1 MAYIGNTQ
9 QNQNYVPAIDYFS
22 GNGST
27 TAFTLSRPVA
37 SVAQV
42 QAVIENVPQN
52 PGDAYTVSG
61 NTITFTSAPPS
72 GTNNIY
78 IYYTSPNTQV
88 VQPGQGTVSPSSLST
103 GGPYWDTSGNVGIGT
118 TNPTSP
124 LVLYRNSATSVSINC
139 GNSINSWLSGIDSSG
154 NFANYTNGAYNYI
167 ISTSGAERMRI
178 SANGGVSIG
187 TTTDAGTH
195 NVLAQGTVTA
205 NGFIVNGNAGLKV
218 NSANNPF
225 VQLAANQPDA
235 FSCAMVNHW
244 ANGAN
249 TGVLTGTSEAGGV
262 AFQVSRSI
270 PMTSGYPSGVGT
282 SVMKVNADGSF
293 QINAGYGSVANA
305 FGCRAWAVFN
315 GGTATLLGGG
325 NISSVARQ
333 GTGQYTV
340 NFTNAMPDTN
350 YSSVASGGNSPDGSN
365 IIANCV
371 YVSTSQ
377 VKCRT
382 HVPTSTQTDVNDFS
396 VAIFR

>member
-124 LVLYRNSATSVSINC
+124 LVLYKNSATSVSINV
-139 GNSINSWLSGIDSSG
+139 GNSVNSWLSGVDSSG
-154 NFANYTNGAYNYI
+154 NFSNYTNGAYNYI
-167 ISTSGAERMRI
+167 VSTSGTERMRI
-178 SANGGVSIG
+178 TSAGDVGIG
-187 TTTDAGTH
+187 TSNPTEKLTINGTGSFSSQLKVAADSSGITNGINLNAAG
-195 NVLAQGTVTA
+195 
-205 NGFIVNGNAGLKV
+205 NGFIRGT
-218 NSANNPF
+218 
-225 VQLAANQPDA
+225 
-235 FSCAMVNHW
+235 
-244 ANGAN
+244 N
-249 TGVLTGTSEAGGV
+249 TD
-262 AFQVSRSI
+262 
-270 PMTSGYPSGVGT
+270 GVGT
-282 SVMKVNADGSF
+282 GVRGTNVQILSWWGIGFGASISGQPVGEGENAVVIDGRNGNTWIRGQQYTALSNVTAATTTY
-293 QINAGYGSVANA
+293 QQ

-382 HVPTSTQTDVNDFS
+382 HVVSTQTDVNDFS